1 MDAVWYALCGI
12 ALDWFVA
19 LKMGALGELY
29 PSLRFRIA
37 QFYGAYVGSNFD
49 REISDKLKR
58 SYFYPLKSDQGI
70 SDDL

>member
-1 MDAVWYALCGI
+1 MRWYALSGI

-29 PSLRFRIA
+29 PHSLRFRIA
-37 QFYGAYVGSNFD
+37 QFYGAYLGSNFD

-58 SYFYPLKSDQGI
+58 SYFYHSNLIKII